1 MNTGFTANTPIPLS
15 LCSFPLARNST
26 SMIIRLRTS
35 ATGRRQSYR
44 LLFNPLKPWRF
55 WPRPGTVLAYCLHNK
70 PVVATGDQ
78 SRPAHDDVRH
88 AARTILKVLVGSQ
101 AHGLAAPGSDADYRS
116 VFVIPTE
123 TLFRLEY
130 KPPASRWSKGDGDE
144 TAWEVGP
151 FLSLAVQ
158 CHPLVLETL
167 LAPVVAADE
176 WGTSLRAL
184 FPVLWDPRRAFDS
197 FTGYAANQRT
207 KCLEKKDG
215 RPEKYA
221 AACVRVLYNLC
232 ELLETGTFTVRIAD
246 TPVGKTIARLKDGD
260 FRTGEVIDL
269 AEQWTGEAE
278 TRLGRCAHHA
288 DRQAVDSYL
297 VKIRTAFLGRGG

>member
-1 MNTGFTANTPIPLS
+1 MHEG
-15 LCSFPLARNST
+15 T
-26 SMIIRLRTS
+26 S
-35 ATGRRQSYR
+35 
-44 LLFNPLKPWRF
+44 
-55 WPRPGTVLAYCLHNK
+55 H
-70 PVVATGDQ
+70 
-78 SRPAHDDVRH
+78 
-88 AARTILKVLVGSQ
+88 TILKVLVGSQ

-130 KPPASRWSKGDGDE
+130 KPPVSRWSKGEGDE

-151 FLSLAVQ
+151 FFSLAVQ
-158 CHPLVLETL
+158 CHPLVLETF

-176 WGTSLRAL
+176 WGTALRLL
-184 FPVLWDPRRAFDS
+184 FPAVWEPKRAYAAFV
-197 FTGYAANQRT
+197 GYAMNQRT

-269 AEQWTGEAE
+269 AEHWTQEAGQ
-278 TRLGRCAHHA
+278 RLGRCTHPS
-288 DRQAVDSYL
+288 DRQAVDEYL
-297 VKIRTAFLGRGG
+297 VKIRTAFLDGRR